1 MGMVAHIHNPSIEQ
15 DRRIPMSSRVYDETI
30 ILAKESVAVWDNI
43 VRYYLQKRK
52 LQRTKTKATEKYIT
66 TQSNIE
72 FSNIRSHQIKQ
83 KILNP

>member
-52 LQRTKTKATEKYIT
+52 L
-66 TQSNIE
+66 
-72 FSNIRSHQIKQ
+72 
-83 KILNP
+83 